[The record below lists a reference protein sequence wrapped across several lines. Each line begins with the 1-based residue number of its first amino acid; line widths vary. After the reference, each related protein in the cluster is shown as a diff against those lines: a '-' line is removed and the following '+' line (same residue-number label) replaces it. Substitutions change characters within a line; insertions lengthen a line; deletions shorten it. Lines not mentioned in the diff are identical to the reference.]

1 MLLIFLID
9 LLYFRQKLK
18 ILISNDDGID
28 SYGIIALGREL
39 EKFGEV
45 FIVAPIFE
53 QSAAGHSITMKRPL
67 KVVNH
72 FIDGK
77 FFGYAIN
84 GTPADCVKI
93 GITKVLN
100 FIPDIVV
107 SGINHGSNT
116 ATNIVYSGTV
126 SAAREASMMDIP
138 GIAFSING
146 RTSENIDWAAE
157 AAAIITVKALEHGFE
172 KGKLLNV
179 NFPNLP
185 KSEIKG
191 TLVTRQG
198 ISRFADTY
206 DTVHD
211 IIGREY
217 HQLKGDFINLD
228 GTDLSIDQ
236 NAIESGYISI
246 TPIQLDS
253 TDHQEITKIKTWN
266 FDDLNG
272 HNGN

>member
-1 MLLIFLID
+1 M
-9 LLYFRQKLK
+9 K

-28 SYGIIALGREL
+28 SYGIIALSREL

-67 KVVNH
+67 KVVKH

-100 FIPDIVV
+100 FIPDVVV

-157 AAAIITVKALEHGFE
+157 AAAKITVKALQHGFE

-179 NFPNLP
+179 NFPNLTRG
-185 KSEIKG
+185 EIKG

-198 ISRFADTY
+198 VSRFADTY
-206 DTVHD
+206 DTVFD
-211 IIGREY
+211 VIGREY

-228 GTDLSIDQ
+228 GTDLTIDQ
-236 NAIESGYISI
+236 NAIENGYISI
-246 TPIQLDS
+246 TPIKLDS
-253 TDHQEITKIKTWN
+253 TDHDE
-266 FDDLNG
+266 LNAIRG
-272 HNGN
+272 WDFEAVTGFEEN